1 MNELH
6 AKAIQATARFIERK
20 GYKVLATQWESPDGA
35 TADLVA
41 DDDGTICFIDVT
53 AVNRSEGGFADGHT
67 ERSAWEIMAASWL
80 ASNPPEGDV
89 SVRFDKCDMIVVSN
103 DRALLRYHSNVLSE
117 G

>member
-20 GYKVLATQWESPDGA
+20 GYKVLATQWESPEGA

-53 AVNRSEGGFADGHT
+53 AVEYSAGGFADGHT
-67 ERSAWEIMAASWL
+67 ERDAWEILAASWL
-80 ASNPPEGDV
+80 AGNTPEGDV
-89 SVRFDKCDMIVVSN
+89 SVRFDKCDMIIVAN